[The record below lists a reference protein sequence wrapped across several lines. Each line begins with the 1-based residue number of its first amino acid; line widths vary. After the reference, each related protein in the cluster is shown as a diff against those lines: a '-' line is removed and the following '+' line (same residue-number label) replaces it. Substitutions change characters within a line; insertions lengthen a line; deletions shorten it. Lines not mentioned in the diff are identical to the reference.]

1 MIHRS
6 IRSLIVTALVALT
19 ALAGISLS
27 AGAQEASPAAGCPPL
42 SPEAI
47 RAQVQAFTEATD
59 AEDIDWLRE
68 TLHDDYAH
76 HWGVGSD
83 VLDREGYLGTM
94 QTLFDAFDDFSLTTD
109 AVIVADETAVVRVT
123 VGGTQV
129 TEFKGFPASDTP
141 VTWTGVFIFRVD
153 DCGRIVEAWAEFDH
167 LGRLIQQ
174 GSVVPPGATP
184 AP

>member
-1 MIHRS
+1 MMTRS
-6 IRSLIVTALVALT
+6 IRALILTALVALT
-19 ALAGISLS
+19 ALAGLS
-27 AGAQEASPAAGCPPL
+27 PPAGAQEASPAAMCPPQ

-47 RAQVQAFTEATD
+47 RAQVQAFADATD

-76 HWGVGSD
+76 HWGVGAD

-94 QTLFDAFDDFSLTTD
+94 QALFDAFDDFFLTTE
-109 AVIVADETAVVRVT
+109 AVIVADDTAVIRVT

-141 VTWTGVFIFRVD
+141 VTWTGIFIFRFD
-153 DCGRIVEAWAEFDH
+153 DCGQIVEAWAEFDH
-167 LGRLIQQ
+167 LGRLIHQ
-174 GSVVPPGATP
+174 GLIVPPMATP